1 MNQQEYPYAV
11 DCAWIASDGQ
21 GFVGVFIT
29 AGEGPVPA
37 HALRGGFFPV
47 EEVEARVL
55 RLSIRTGQAVTNL
68 CDAPDPGSYIALAQR
83 GVFVYDWTDFTSI
96 KGAIERIRIGRQAA
110 VADRLRRSAERFAR
124 GGASREVC
132 RCAFRWLEPGRG
144 EIASAIALR
153 RSASC
158 WGQGR

>member
-37 HALRGGFFPV
+37 HALRGDFFPV

-55 RLSIRTGQAVTNL
+55 RLSIRPGQAVTNL
-68 CDAPDPGSYIALAQR
+68 CDAPDPSSYIALAQR

-96 KGAIERIRIGRQAA
+96 EGLLNAYELVARPLLPIACADLPNDLREVAQA
-110 VADRLRRSAERFAR
+110 VRFADVR
-124 GGASREVC
+124 FAGSSLVAVK
-132 RCAFRWLEPGRG
+132 
-144 EIASAIALR
+144 
-153 RSASC
+153 
-158 WGQGR
+158 

>member
-37 HALRGGFFPV
+37 HALRGDFFPI

-55 RLSIRTGQAVTNL
+55 HLTPVPISRWRSGACSYTTGPISRV
-68 CDAPDPGSYIALAQR
+68 S
-83 GVFVYDWTDFTSI
+83 
-96 KGAIERIRIGRQAA
+96 KGH
-110 VADRLRRSAERFAR
+110 
-124 GGASREVC
+124 
-132 RCAFRWLEPGRG
+132 
-144 EIASAIALR
+144 
-153 RSASC
+153 
-158 WGQGR
+158 

>member
-1 MNQQEYPYAV
+1 MNQQEYPYAL
-11 DCAWIASDGQ
+11 DCAWIASDRQ

-37 HALRGGFFPV
+37 QALRADFFPV

-55 RLSIRTGQAVTNL
+55 NLSIRPGQTVTNL

-96 KGAIERIRIGRQAA
+96 KGRLNAYELVARPLLPITCAGLPNDLREVAQA
-110 VADRLRRSAERFAR
+110 VRFADVR
-124 GGASREVC
+124 FADSSRV
-132 RCAFRWLEPGRG
+132 AVK
-144 EIASAIALR
+144 
-153 RSASC
+153 
-158 WGQGR
+158 

>member
-1 MNQQEYPYAV
+1 MRGLRLAEVQLRKGATMNQQEYPYAV

-37 HALRGGFFPV
+37 HALRGDFFPV

-68 CDAPDPGSYIALAQR
+68 CDAPDPSSYIALAQR

-96 KGAIERIRIGRQAA
+96 ERPLNAYELVARPLLPIACAGLPNDLREVAQA
-110 VADRLRRSAERFAR
+110 VTFADVRFAD
-124 GGASREVC
+124 SS
-132 RCAFRWLEPGRG
+132 L
-144 EIASAIALR
+144 IAVK
-153 RSASC
+153 
-158 WGQGR
+158 

>member
-37 HALRGGFFPV
+37 HALRGDFFPV

-55 RLSIRTGQAVTNL
+55 RLSIRPGQAVTNL
-68 CDAPDPGSYIALAQR
+68 CDAPDPGSYIALTQR

-96 KGAIERIRIGRQAA
+96 EGPLNAYEFVASPLLPITCADLLNDLREVAQAA
-110 VADRLRRSAERFAR
+110 TFADVRFA
-124 GGASREVC
+124 GSSLVAVK
-132 RCAFRWLEPGRG
+132 
-144 EIASAIALR
+144 
-153 RSASC
+153 
-158 WGQGR
+158 